1 MRKLVTT
8 LVTALVLVGVGAPAA
23 AAPYDH
29 DAGVLNSANVPT
41 VHSPIKPLVNI
52 HEQPATWTA
61 PQDTEEDWQNPVVA
75 PEDSQTMGGTALPPK
90 VSQPEPCGVFHSD
103 CVPTPKRD
111 KITPVVD
118 TTTEPPTWTEPT
130 SVAESNEEEAES
142 APYVANPSYYDYSYY
157 NYAYSPYYYNPYY
170 YSYYYGYGYHYP
182 QPTYYGY

>member
-29 DAGVLNSANVPT
+29 DEGVLNSANVPT

-61 PQDTEEDWQNPVVA
+61 PQDEEADWKNPVVA
-75 PEDSQTMGGTALPPK
+75 PEDSQTMGGTALPTKP
-90 VSQPEPCGVFHSD
+90 SQPEPCGVFHSD
-103 CVPTPKRD
+103 CVPTPKWD

-118 TTTEPPTWTEPT
+118 TTTEPSTWTEPS
-130 SVAESNEEEAES
+130 SVTTTEEEA
-142 APYVANPSYYDYSYY
+142 PYVDDYYDYGYY
-157 NYAYSPYYYNPYY
+157 SYAYSPYYYNPYY

>member
-8 LVTALVLVGVGAPAA
+8 LVTALVLVGLGVPVA
-23 AAPYDH
+23 AAPYDY
-29 DAGVLNSANVPT
+29 DAGVLNPANVPT

-61 PQDTEEDWQNPVVA
+61 PQDEEADWKNPVVA

-90 VSQPEPCGVFHSD
+90 ASQPEPCGVLHSD

-111 KITPVVD
+111 KITPVVY
-118 TTTEPPTWTEPT
+118 TTTEPPTWTEPS
-130 SVAESNEEEAES
+130 SVTAIEEEAEET
-142 APYVANPSYYDYSYY
+142 PYVDDHYDYGYY
-157 NYAYSPYYYNPYY
+157 SYAYSPYYYNPYY

>member
-8 LVTALVLVGVGAPAA
+8 LVTALVLVGVGAPVE

-61 PQDTEEDWQNPVVA
+61 PQDEETDWKNPVVA

-90 VSQPEPCGVFHSD
+90 PSQPEPCGVFHSD

-118 TTTEPPTWTEPT
+118 TTTEPPTWTEPS
-130 SVAESNEEEAES
+130 SVTATEEEAEE
-142 APYVANPSYYDYSYY
+142 APYVDDYYDYGYY
-157 NYAYSPYYYNPYY
+157 SYAYSPYYYNPYY
-170 YSYYYGYGYHYP
+170 YSYYYGYGYNYP